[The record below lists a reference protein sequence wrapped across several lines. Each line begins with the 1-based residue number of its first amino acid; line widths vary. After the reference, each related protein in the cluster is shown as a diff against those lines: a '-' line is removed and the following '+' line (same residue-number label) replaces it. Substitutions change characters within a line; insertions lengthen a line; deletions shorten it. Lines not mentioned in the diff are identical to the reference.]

1 MGTYLELVMFKHT
14 VFALPFALMAAF
26 LAASGIPSVEV
37 VAWIVVAMVGART
50 SAMAFNRW
58 VDRGFDG
65 ANPRTSSRALPEGRV
80 TGTGALTLTLLS
92 AAAFLVACSRL
103 NTMILALAPLALFLV
118 LGYSLTKRF
127 TWLSH
132 VWLGTALAFAPLG
145 AWVAVRGSVREYP
158 WVLSLGV
165 LLWVAGFDTIYACQ
179 DTAFDRQ
186 AGLHSLPARF
196 GIANALLLARV
207 FHGSAF
213 LAFAATG
220 LSESL
225 GWVYGIG
232 LVLAGIALV
241 SQHVMV
247 SADDLTHVQFS
258 FLQMNGAVSLVLFA
272 SAWVALGVSA

>member
-1 MGTYLELVMFKHT
+1 
-14 VFALPFALMAAF
+14 
-26 LAASGIPSVEV
+26 
-37 VAWIVVAMVGART
+37 
-50 SAMAFNRW
+50 
-58 VDRGFDG
+58 
-65 ANPRTSSRALPEGRV
+65 
-80 TGTGALTLTLLS
+80 
-92 AAAFLVACSRL
+92 
-103 NTMILALAPLALFLV
+103 
-118 LGYSLTKRF
+118 
-127 TWLSH
+127 
-132 VWLGTALAFAPLG
+132 
-145 AWVAVRGSVREYP
+145 
-158 WVLSLGV
+158 
-165 LLWVAGFDTIYACQ
+165 
-179 DTAFDRQ
+179 
-186 AGLHSLPARF
+186 
-196 GIANALLLARV
+196 V